1 MDKYKWD
8 LTKFYKNKEE
18 FNKEIEEVNRLL
30 EELSKYKG
38 KILES
43 DKTLLEVLELDSK
56 IDLLIERLYVY
67 SFLGYYDNMEDP
79 EFQDYKERA
88 ISAVNKAYSE
98 RTFINPEILS
108 SSYEKVLELISKN
121 KDLAKYKFILEKI
134 FRRKEHVLSE
144 SEEKILSEL
153 SDTFRIP
160 NDAMMQ
166 LMILM

>member
-1 MDKYKWD
+1 M
-8 LTKFYKNKEE
+8 
-18 FNKEIEEVNRLL
+18 
-30 EELSKYKG
+30 
-38 KILES
+38 ES

-108 SSYEKVLELISKN
+108 SSYEKVLGRL
-121 KDLAKYKFILEKI
+121 
-134 FRRKEHVLSE
+134 
-144 SEEKILSEL
+144 
-153 SDTFRIP
+153 P
-160 NDAMMQ
+160 
-166 LMILM
+166 

>member
-18 FNKEIEEVNRLL
+18 FNKEIDEVNRLL

-108 SSYEKVLELISKN
+108 SSYEKVLGLISKN
-121 KDLAKYKFILEKI
+121 KDLAKYKFNISP
-134 FRRKEHVLSE
+134 RRNIDNIKNKCIQFVNNFDNPEYKNLLFVGSTGL
-144 SEEKILSEL
+144 
-153 SDTFRIP
+153 R
-160 NDAMMQ
+160 
-166 LMILM
+166 

>member
-79 EFQDYKERA
+79 EFQDYKELFVQDNLPIQQVA
-88 ISAVNKAYSE
+88 QV
-98 RTFINPEILS
+98 
-108 SSYEKVLELISKN
+108 
-121 KDLAKYKFILEKI
+121 KYHHLYMF
-134 FRRKEHVLSE
+134 
-144 SEEKILSEL
+144 
-153 SDTFRIP
+153 
-160 NDAMMQ
+160 
-166 LMILM
+166 